1 MVNSKEKAS
10 TAARSMFEAWTS
22 SMKSWETL
30 HSTFTMPGTLE
41 TAFKTIQ
48 PSPESILKMAETGWK
63 SLQGLMGDWQ
73 QQVNNT
79 VRNPETLMF
88 PNLYQDA
95 LSSWSELYDKEFRKF
110 LHMPQLGLARF
121 HQEKIN
127 HSLDAF
133 IRFQNTVSEF
143 LYLLYKPIETSG
155 NELQRK
161 ISNLV
166 QNGEPA
172 KEPKEYYGIWLKVL
186 EKKYMALFKTKKYLQ
201 SLGKTMSA
209 MEEYHSARKEVID
222 SLLQTFSIP
231 TTKDMDDVYKDM
243 YILKKRVRHLEKQ
256 LEKIMNE
263 HKEKP
268 KRR

>member
-1 MVNSKEKAS
+1 MANSKEKAS
-10 TAARSMFEAWTS
+10 TGGRSMFEAWTS
-22 SMKSWETL
+22 GMKSWETL
-30 HSTFTMPGTLE
+30 HSAFTMPETME
-41 TAFKTIQ
+41 TAFKNIQ
-48 PSPESILKMAETGWK
+48 SSPESVLKMAETGWK

-73 QQVNNT
+73 NMGK
-79 VRNPETLMF
+79 NPETLMF

-110 LHMPQLGLARF
+110 LRVPQLGLARF

-127 HSLDAF
+127 HSLDTF
-133 IRFQNTVSEF
+133 IRFQNTMSEF

-155 NELQRK
+155 NELQK
-161 ISNLV
+161 EISNLV

-186 EKKYMALFKTKKYLQ
+186 EKKYMVLFKTEGYLQ
-201 SLGKTMSA
+201 LLGKTMKA
-209 MEEYHSARKEVID
+209 MEEYHSARREVID

-243 YILKKRVRHLEKQ
+243 YILKKRVHQLEKQ
-256 LEKIMNE
+256 LEKMMSE
-263 HKEKP
+263 RKEKR